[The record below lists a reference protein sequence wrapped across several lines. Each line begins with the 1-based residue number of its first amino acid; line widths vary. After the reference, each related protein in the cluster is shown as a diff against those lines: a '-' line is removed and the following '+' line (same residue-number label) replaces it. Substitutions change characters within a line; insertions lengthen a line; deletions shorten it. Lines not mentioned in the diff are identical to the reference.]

1 MKKVHAVMI
10 FVSALLLAAALAYGG
25 VALYAG
31 QATVPKGTLLAG
43 WDIGRMNIAAVRS
56 ELDRKLA
63 ELEAVPL
70 TLRIGETEGP
80 SLTLTLTLK
89 EAGVSY
95 QAESF
100 LNGLDR
106 LSEGGV
112 WERAKARYSFEKNW
126 ALTAGWTDTALR
138 SRLNAGWESST
149 FGDPV
154 DATRRITADDR
165 IVYTPGRTS
174 LRIDW
179 TRAELTL
186 SGVIPKDFSRLDTLK
201 TAGLAADL
209 PLRTAQPDVT
219 LQSLQDQGVARKIM
233 QFSTSL
239 GSSGPGRSYNVESAA
254 KAVNDTL
261 LPPGAVFDYDKAIEK
276 AENEYGFREAPVIVN
291 GTLQPG
297 VGGGIC
303 QVSSTLYNT
312 VLRTGLEIVER
323 RNHSLPVNYLP
334 KGQDATFS
342 RGSINFRFRNTTGH
356 YLLIRAAVSGRSL
369 TVKLF
374 GTFPSNVSYS
384 VESRTVE
391 ILAPGRRTVTDSSLP
406 PGASRTLRKGR
417 TGYIVETYRTKFVR
431 GEAVERV
438 RVSRDT
444 YRPQQAIVAV
454 GPGGANSSGA
464 QDSERPLVED
474 GIRSNE

>member
-1 MKKVHAVMI
+1 MRKVHAVLI
-10 FVSALLLAAALAYGG
+10 IAGGLLLAVALAYGG

-31 QATVPKGTLLAG
+31 QSTVPKGTLLAG
-43 WDIGRMNIAAVRS
+43 WDIGGKNIAAAWT
-56 ELDRKLA
+56 ELDQKLA
-63 ELEAVPL
+63 GLGAIPL
-70 TLRIGETEGP
+70 TLRVGDTKG
-80 SLTLTLTLK
+80 LKLTLK
-89 EAGVSY
+89 EAGVTY
-95 QAESF
+95 QAKSF
-100 LNGLDR
+100 LNELDR
-106 LSEGGV
+106 LSEGGI

-126 ALTAGWTDTALR
+126 ALTAAWTDTALR
-138 SRLNAGWESST
+138 SRLNADWESST

-154 DATRRITADDR
+154 DATRRITEYDQ

-179 TRAELTL
+179 THAGLTL
-186 SGVIPKDFSRLDTLK
+186 RAVIPKDFTQLDALK
-201 TAGLAADL
+201 TTGLTAEL
-209 PLRTAQPDVT
+209 PLRTVQPDVT
-219 LQSLQDQGVARKIM
+219 LQSLKEQGVARKIM
-233 QFSTSL
+233 EFSTSL
-239 GSSGPGRSYNVESAA
+239 GASGPGRSYNVESAA

-303 QVSSTLYNT
+303 QVSSTLYNAA
-312 VLRTGLEIVER
+312 LRTGMEIVER

-417 TGYIVETYRTKFVR
+417 AGYIVETYQTKFVG
-431 GEAVERV
+431 GEAVERI

-444 YRPQQAIVAV
+444 YQPKQALVAV
-454 GPGGANSSGA
+454 GPGGADSSGA
-464 QDSERPLVED
+464 QNSERPLVED
-474 GIRSNE
+474 GIRSSE